1 MVNDK
6 SIINEKYVQDIKPYL
21 TIVDSVGSSV
31 EELDQYC
38 KLCDPD
44 IVFADQLDKF
54 RVNGDFGRGDERLK
68 EIYIKA
74 REIAKRN
81 NLLFWAVSQANYKHT
96 IV

>member
-6 SIINEKYVQDIKPYL
+6 SVINEKYVRDIKPYL

-81 NLLFWAVSQANYKHT
+81 HLLFWAVSQANY
-96 IV
+96 